1 MPKPLHMMLGLF
13 GLVLGMAALG
23 LQAGLSVSMRMAMG
37 DGALRAVV
45 FYLSFFTVLSN
56 MGVVLVYLSALSGW
70 MRPLSGTF
78 MRTMMAGFIL
88 VVMGVY
94 HFILAPIWNPQGL
107 ARVADVV
114 LHYVLPVNYL
124 VWWITGPHKR
134 RLPWNRA
141 LAMVAVVMGY
151 AGYALTRGAVT
162 GRYPYPFLDVDTLGR
177 TAVAWNVAGL
187 AVLFLAVSLGAVA
200 LSRWRHRAG

>member
-1 MPKPLHMMLGLF
+1 MPKALHVTLGLL
-13 GLVLGMAALG
+13 GLILGTATLG
-23 LQAGLSVSMRMAMG
+23 LQAGLTVPMRMAMG
-37 DGALRAVV
+37 DSPLRAVI
-45 FYLSFFTVLSN
+45 FFLSFFTILSN
-56 MGVVLVYLSALSGW
+56 LGVVLVYLAALTGW
-70 MRPLSGTF
+70 MRPLAGTF

-88 VVMGVY
+88 VVMAVY

-107 ARVADVV
+107 SLLADVL
-114 LHYVLPVNYL
+114 LHYVLPVIYL
-124 VWWITGPHKR
+124 IWWITGPHRR

-141 LAMVAVVMGY
+141 VAMVAVVMVY

-177 TAVAWNVAGL
+177 GAVAVNVAGL
-187 AVLFLAVSLGAVA
+187 AIVFFVVSLSAVA